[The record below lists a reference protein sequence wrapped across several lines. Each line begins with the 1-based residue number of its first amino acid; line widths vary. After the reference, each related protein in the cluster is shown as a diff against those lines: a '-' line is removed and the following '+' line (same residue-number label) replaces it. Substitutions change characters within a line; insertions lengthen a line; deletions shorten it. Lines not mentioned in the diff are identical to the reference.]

1 MRTIETPRS
10 DFMPRRERNFIEL
23 PRKNCQLMPTLFG
36 IFDFGTTE
44 LLVIGAL
51 AVLLF
56 GKNLPE
62 VGRSVGKH
70 LGTLRKGIRGIEE
83 EIRSTTGGL
92 GIPTTRFTSALSTL
106 DSLTKTSSSPPTPA
120 ARSTVAEA
128 VSDLEEPTAPKFEPP
143 PA

>member
-1 MRTIETPRS
+1 M
-10 DFMPRRERNFIEL
+10 L
-23 PRKNCQLMPTLFG
+23 TLFG
-36 IFDFGTTE
+36 ILDFGTTE
-44 LLVIGAL
+44 LMVIGL
-51 AVLLF
+51 IAVMLF

-62 VGRSVGKH
+62 VGRSLGKQ

-106 DSLTKTSSSPPTPA
+106 DSLTKTTTTTPSTSSV
-120 ARSTVAEA
+120 RSTVVET

>member
-1 MRTIETPRS
+1 
-10 DFMPRRERNFIEL
+10 MPF
-23 PRKNCQLMPTLFG
+23 LFG
-36 IFDFGTTE
+36 ILDFGTTE
-44 LLVIGAL
+44 LLVIGAI

-70 LGTLRKGIRGIEE
+70 LGALRRGIRGIED

-92 GIPTTRFTSALSTL
+92 GIPTTRFTAALSTL
-106 DSLTKTSSSPPTPA
+106 DSLTNTAPSSSSTTSAPIYS
-120 ARSTVAEA
+120 ARNTAPEA
-128 VSDLEEPTAPKFEPP
+128 VSDLDEPTAPKFEPP

>member
-1 MRTIETPRS
+1 MRTRGTFHIY
-10 DFMPRRERNFIEL
+10 FMPHRERNFIEL

>member
-1 MRTIETPRS
+1 MT
-10 DFMPRRERNFIEL
+10 
-23 PRKNCQLMPTLFG
+23 TLFG
-36 IFDFGTTE
+36 ILDFGTTE
-44 LLVIGAL
+44 LFVISVI

-56 GKNLPE
+56 GKNLPD

-70 LGTLRKGIRGIEE
+70 LGTLRKGIRGIED

-106 DSLTKTSSSPPTPA
+106 DSLTKTDYSPPTA
-120 ARSTVAEA
+120 SARSIVPDT